1 MAEEKP
7 MVCSR
12 RASRLAGWRR
22 AGLGGLV
29 ALALAAC
36 AGPQTLSPGPGP
48 TAPHIEND
56 GRAFIAR
63 DGYRLRWSVWSAA
76 QPRGVI
82 VALHGMNDYGETF
95 RGAGVHWAEQGFITY
110 AYDQRGFGR
119 SLGDGIWPGTKVLV
133 ADVQDA
139 LAVVRARHPNLP
151 LYLTGESMG
160 GAVALAALSDP
171 NTPAVQAAALI
182 APGLQGWSRLSL
194 LERAGLWSIAHLTP
208 SEPLTGRGL
217 GLKPT
222 DNVDRLKQMSADPFV
237 IKRMRADAFY
247 GLVRLMDDAVRNA
260 GQVKAP
266 ILIVFG
272 EKDDIAPIAPARELA
287 AQLGS
292 RVEFKSYP
300 DGFHLL
306 LHGTN
311 KTTVFRDLTDYFR
324 AYLPV

>member
-1 MAEEKP
+1 
-7 MVCSR
+7 
-12 RASRLAGWRR
+12 
-22 AGLGGLV
+22 
-29 ALALAAC
+29 
-36 AGPQTLSPGPGP
+36 
-48 TAPHIEND
+48 
-56 GRAFIAR
+56 
-63 DGYRLRWSVWSAA
+63 
-76 QPRGVI
+76 
-82 VALHGMNDYGETF
+82 
-95 RGAGVHWAEQGFITY
+95 
-110 AYDQRGFGR
+110 
-119 SLGDGIWPGTKVLV
+119 
-133 ADVQDA
+133 
-139 LAVVRARHPNLP
+139 
-151 LYLTGESMG
+151 MG

-182 APGLQGWSRLSL
+182 APGLQEWSRLSL

-222 DNVDRLKQMSADPFV
+222 DNLDRLKQMSADPFV

-306 LHGTN
+306 LHGAD
-311 KTTVFRDLTDYFR
+311 KTKVFRDLTDYFR
-324 AYLPV
+324 AYLPI